1 MGTED
6 KKTNKWLSLAA
17 ITLAFTFTFLSRY
30 IWSPLMADVSGEFGI
45 NATQAGLYMS
55 AFFAGYLVTQ
65 IPGGIMADKYQPK
78 YILIA
83 CTVLGGIMT
92 ALMSRIGSYEMGL
105 VIRVITGV
113 SSGCVM
119 AQCSKV
125 VATTFAPRERAS
137 AMGVVLASPPFGI
150 TLAQS
155 IGAPLNQAMGWRNTF
170 LVVALVAVVIVVLLA
185 VFVKPAGSPAV
196 LPAAASGAAAR
207 SASAEAAASRPA
219 SDQAASAQAAA
230 PGAGKKQ
237 AGLLE
242 GLAGFFTNK
251 QQLLLGVSG
260 FMFMFVT
267 VGFATWT
274 NRYAQ
279 SMGFTPVQGG
289 MIITAYSI
297 AGILGSCF
305 SGSIAQKLHMS
316 HRNFLIASLT
326 AMGIMTVLFSMQR
339 GYVGLILVGI
349 VYGAISYLPSTHY
362 TTSAMI
368 LAGERY
374 TATAAS
380 TQNLLFQLASLI
392 MPVVVGRAIDA
403 TGNYGLVW
411 YIFLGCAV
419 ISVIF
424 CFLVKNDGQ

>member
-1 MGTED
+1 MGAEQ
-6 KKTNKWLSLAA
+6 KKRNPYLSLAA
-17 ITLAFTFTFLSRY
+17 VTLAFTFTFLSRY
-30 IWSPLMADVSGEFGI
+30 IWSPLMADVSNEFGI

-65 IPGGIMADKYQPK
+65 IPGGIMADRYQPK
-78 YILIA
+78 YILIT
-83 CTVLGGIMT
+83 CTVLGGVMT
-92 ALMSRIGSYEMGL
+92 AAMSFITNYEMGL
-105 VIRVITGV
+105 VIRVITGI

-125 VATTFAPRERAS
+125 VATTFEPKKRAS

-155 IGAPLNQAMGWRNTF
+155 IGAPLNQAVGWRNTF
-170 LVVALVAVVIVVLLA
+170 LIVAAIVVIIVALLA
-185 VFVKPAGSPAV
+185 VFVQPIPRKTAAVPAGNPAV
-196 LPAAASGAAAR
+196 
-207 SASAEAAASRPA
+207 
-219 SDQAASAQAAA
+219 AQAAA
-230 PGAGKKQ
+230 TKAKGQ

-242 GLAGFFTNK
+242 GLVGFFTNK

-279 SMGFTPVQGG
+279 SLGFTPVQGG
-289 MIITAYSI
+289 MIITCYSI
-297 AGILGSCF
+297 AGIIASCL
-305 SGSIAQKLHMS
+305 SGSIAVKCRMS
-316 HRNFLIASLT
+316 HRNFLIVSLA
-326 AMGIMTVLFSMQR
+326 AMGVMTVLFSMQR
-339 GYVGLILVGI
+339 GYAGLIIVGC

-362 TTSAMI
+362 TTSAMM

-392 MPVVVGRAIDA
+392 MPIIVGRAIDL
-403 TGNYGLVW
+403 TGSYSFVW
-411 YIFLGCAV
+411 YIFLGC
-419 ISVIF
+419 SVIAAVF
-424 CFLVKNDGQ
+424 CLFVKNDRQP

>member
-1 MGTED
+1 MGAEQ
-6 KKTNKWLSLAA
+6 KKRNPYLSLAA
-17 ITLAFTFTFLSRY
+17 VTLAFTFTFLSRY
-30 IWSPLMADVSGEFGI
+30 IWSPLMADVSNEFGI

-65 IPGGIMADKYQPK
+65 IPGGIMADRYQPK
-78 YILIA
+78 YILIT
-83 CTVLGGIMT
+83 CTVLGGVMT
-92 ALMSRIGSYEMGL
+92 AAMSFITNYEMGL
-105 VIRVITGV
+105 VIRVITGI

-125 VATTFAPRERAS
+125 VATTFEPKKRAS

-155 IGAPLNQAMGWRNTF
+155 IGAPLNQAVGWRNTF
-170 LVVALVAVVIVVLLA
+170 LIVAAIVVIIVALLA
-185 VFVKPAGSPAV
+185 VFVQPIPRKTAAVPAGNPAV
-196 LPAAASGAAAR
+196 
-207 SASAEAAASRPA
+207 
-219 SDQAASAQAAA
+219 AQAAA
-230 PGAGKKQ
+230 TKAKGQ

-242 GLAGFFTNK
+242 GLVGFFTNK

-279 SMGFTPVQGG
+279 SLGFTPVQGG
-289 MIITAYSI
+289 MIITCYSI
-297 AGILGSCF
+297 AGIIASCL
-305 SGSIAQKLHMS
+305 SGSIAVKCRMS
-316 HRNFLIASLT
+316 HRNFLIASLA
-326 AMGIMTVLFSMQR
+326 AMGVMTVLFSMQR
-339 GYVGLILVGI
+339 GYMGLIVVGC

-362 TTSAMI
+362 TTSAMM

-392 MPVVVGRAIDA
+392 MPIIVGRAIDL
-403 TGNYGLVW
+403 TGSYSFVW
-411 YIFLGCAV
+411 YIFLGC
-419 ISVIF
+419 SVIAAVF
-424 CFLVKNDGQ
+424 CLFIKNDRQP

>member
-1 MGTED
+1 MGAEQ
-6 KKTNKWLSLAA
+6 KKRNPYLSLAA
-17 ITLAFTFTFLSRY
+17 VTLAFTFTFLSRY
-30 IWSPLMADVSGEFGI
+30 IWSPLMADVSNEFGI

-65 IPGGIMADKYQPK
+65 IPGGIMADRYQPK

-83 CTVLGGIMT
+83 CTVLGGVMT
-92 ALMSRIGSYEMGL
+92 AAMSFITNYEMGL
-105 VIRVITGV
+105 VIRVITGI

-125 VATTFAPRERAS
+125 VATTFEPKKRAS

-155 IGAPLNQAMGWRNTF
+155 IGAPLNQAVGWRNTF
-170 LVVALVAVVIVVLLA
+170 LIVAAIVVIIVALLA
-185 VFVKPAGSPAV
+185 VFVQPIPRKTAAVPAGNPAV
-196 LPAAASGAAAR
+196 
-207 SASAEAAASRPA
+207 
-219 SDQAASAQAAA
+219 AQAAA
-230 PGAGKKQ
+230 TKTKGQ

-242 GLAGFFTNK
+242 GLVGFFTNK

-279 SMGFTPVQGG
+279 SLGFTPVQGG
-289 MIITAYSI
+289 MIITCYSI
-297 AGILGSCF
+297 AGIIASCL
-305 SGSIAQKLHMS
+305 SGSIAVKCRMS
-316 HRNFLIASLT
+316 HRNFLIVSLA
-326 AMGIMTVLFSMQR
+326 AMGVMTVLFSMQR
-339 GYVGLILVGI
+339 GYAGLIIVGC

-362 TTSAMI
+362 TTSAMM

-392 MPVVVGRAIDA
+392 MPIIVGRAIDL
-403 TGNYGLVW
+403 TGSYSFVW
-411 YIFLGCAV
+411 YIFLGC
-419 ISVIF
+419 SVIAAVF
-424 CFLVKNDGQ
+424 CLFVKNDRQP

>member
-1 MGTED
+1 MGAEQ
-6 KKTNKWLSLAA
+6 KKRNPYLSLAA
-17 ITLAFTFTFLSRY
+17 VTLAFTFTFLSRY
-30 IWSPLMADVSGEFGI
+30 IWSPLMADVSNEFGI

-65 IPGGIMADKYQPK
+65 IPGGIMADRYQPK

-83 CTVLGGIMT
+83 CTVLGGVMT
-92 ALMSRIGSYEMGL
+92 AAMSFITNYEMGL
-105 VIRVITGV
+105 VIRVITGI

-125 VATTFAPRERAS
+125 VATTFEPKKRAS

-155 IGAPLNQAMGWRNTF
+155 IGAPLNQAVGWRNTF
-170 LVVALVAVVIVVLLA
+170 LIVAAIVVIIVALLA
-185 VFVKPAGSPAV
+185 VFVQPIPRKTAAVPAGNPAV
-196 LPAAASGAAAR
+196 
-207 SASAEAAASRPA
+207 
-219 SDQAASAQAAA
+219 AQAAA
-230 PGAGKKQ
+230 TKAKGQ

-242 GLAGFFTNK
+242 GLVGFFTNK

-279 SMGFTPVQGG
+279 SLGFTPVQGG
-289 MIITAYSI
+289 MIITCYSI
-297 AGILGSCF
+297 AGIIASCL
-305 SGSIAQKLHMS
+305 SGSIAGKCRMS
-316 HRNFLIASLT
+316 HRNFLIASLA
-326 AMGIMTVLFSMQR
+326 AMGVMTVLFSMQR
-339 GYVGLILVGI
+339 GYMGLIVGGC

-362 TTSAMI
+362 TTSAMM

-392 MPVVVGRAIDA
+392 MPIIVGRAIDL
-403 TGNYGLVW
+403 TGSYSFVW
-411 YIFLGCAV
+411 YIFLGC
-419 ISVIF
+419 SVIAAVF
-424 CFLVKNDGQ
+424 CLFVKNDRQP

>member
-1 MGTED
+1 MGAEQ
-6 KKTNKWLSLAA
+6 KKRNPYLSLAA
-17 ITLAFTFTFLSRY
+17 VTLAFTFTFLSRY
-30 IWSPLMADVSGEFGI
+30 ICSPLMADVSNEFGI

-65 IPGGIMADKYQPK
+65 IPGGIMADRYQPK

-83 CTVLGGIMT
+83 CTALGGVMT
-92 ALMSRIGSYEMGL
+92 AAMSFITNYEMGL
-105 VIRVITGV
+105 VIRVITGI

-125 VATTFAPRERAS
+125 VATTFEPKKRAS

-155 IGAPLNQAMGWRNTF
+155 IGAPLNQAVGWRNTF
-170 LVVALVAVVIVVLLA
+170 LIVAAIVVIIVALLA
-185 VFVKPAGSPAV
+185 VFVQPIPRKTAAVPAGNPAV
-196 LPAAASGAAAR
+196 
-207 SASAEAAASRPA
+207 
-219 SDQAASAQAAA
+219 AQAAA
-230 PGAGKKQ
+230 TKAKGQ
-237 AGLLE
+237 AGLLA
-242 GLAGFFTNK
+242 GLVGFFTNK

-279 SMGFTPVQGG
+279 SLGFTPVQGG
-289 MIITAYSI
+289 MIITCYSI
-297 AGILGSCF
+297 AGIIASCL
-305 SGSIAQKLHMS
+305 SGSIAVKCRMS
-316 HRNFLIASLT
+316 HRNFLIASLA
-326 AMGIMTVLFSMQR
+326 AMGVMTVLFSMQR
-339 GYVGLILVGI
+339 GYMGLIVVGC

-362 TTSAMI
+362 TTSAMM

-392 MPVVVGRAIDA
+392 MPIIVGRAIDL
-403 TGNYGLVW
+403 TGSYSFVW
-411 YIFLGCAV
+411 YIFLGC
-419 ISVIF
+419 SVIAAVF
-424 CFLVKNDGQ
+424 CLFVKNDRQP

>member
-1 MGTED
+1 
-6 KKTNKWLSLAA
+6 
-17 ITLAFTFTFLSRY
+17 
-30 IWSPLMADVSGEFGI
+30 MADVSNEFGI

-65 IPGGIMADKYQPK
+65 IPGGIMADRYQPK

-83 CTVLGGIMT
+83 CTVLGGVMT
-92 ALMSRIGSYEMGL
+92 AAMSFITNYEMGL
-105 VIRVITGV
+105 VIRVITGI

-125 VATTFAPRERAS
+125 VATTFEPKKRAS

-155 IGAPLNQAMGWRNTF
+155 IGAPLNQAVGWRNTF
-170 LVVALVAVVIVVLLA
+170 LIVAAIVVIIVALLA
-185 VFVKPAGSPAV
+185 VFVQPIPRKTAAVPAGNPAV
-196 LPAAASGAAAR
+196 
-207 SASAEAAASRPA
+207 
-219 SDQAASAQAAA
+219 AQAAA
-230 PGAGKKQ
+230 TKAKGQ

-242 GLAGFFTNK
+242 GLVGFFTNK

-279 SMGFTPVQGG
+279 SLGFTPVQGG
-289 MIITAYSI
+289 MIITCYSI
-297 AGILGSCF
+297 AGIIASCL
-305 SGSIAQKLHMS
+305 SGSIAVKCRMS
-316 HRNFLIASLT
+316 HRNFLIASLA
-326 AMGIMTVLFSMQR
+326 AMGVMTVLFSMQR
-339 GYVGLILVGI
+339 GYMGLIVVGC

-362 TTSAMI
+362 TTSAMM

-392 MPVVVGRAIDA
+392 MPIIVGRAIDL
-403 TGNYGLVW
+403 TGSYSFVW
-411 YIFLGCAV
+411 YIFLGC
-419 ISVIF
+419 SVIAAVF
-424 CFLVKNDGQ
+424 CLFVKNDRQP

>member
-1 MGTED
+1 MRTEVR
-6 KKTNKWLSLAA
+6 KRNPWLSLIAV
-17 ITLAFTFTFLSRY
+17 TLAFTFTFLSRY
-30 IWSPLMADVSGEFGI
+30 IWSPLMSDVSNEFGI

-65 IPGGIMADKYQPK
+65 IPGGIMADKYEPK
-78 YILIA
+78 YILMI
-83 CTVLGGIMT
+83 CTILGGVMT
-92 ALMSRIGSYEMGL
+92 AMMSMIKSYEMGL

-125 VATTFAPRERAS
+125 VAMSFEPKKRAS

-170 LVVALVAVVIVVLLA
+170 LAVAAVAIVVVVMIILW
-185 VFVKPAGSPAV
+185 V
-196 LPAAASGAAAR
+196 PAAQKEEAPAKAGAGAAQAQT
-207 SASAEAAASRPA
+207 AATSV
-219 SDQAASAQAAA
+219 
-230 PGAGKKQ
+230 KKQ

-242 GLAGFFTNK
+242 GLIGFFTNK
-251 QQLLLGVSG
+251 QQLLLGASG
-260 FMFMFVT
+260 FMFMFIS

-279 SMGFTPVQGG
+279 SLGFTPVQGG
-289 MIITAYSI
+289 MIITCYSI
-297 AGILGSCF
+297 AGIAASCI
-305 SGSIAQKLHMS
+305 SGSLADKLHFS
-316 HRNFLIASLT
+316 HRNFLILTLSL
-326 AMGIMTVLFSMQR
+326 MGVMTLVFSFQR
-339 GYVGLILVGI
+339 SYVGLLLVGVI
-349 VYGAISYLPSTHY
+349 YGAVSYLPSTHY

-368 LAGERY
+368 LAGERF

-380 TQNLLFQLASLI
+380 SQNLLFQLASLI

-411 YIFLGCAV
+411 YIFFGCAV
-419 ISVIF
+419 IAVLF
-424 CFLVKNDGQ
+424 ALVVKNDKQQ

>member
-1 MGTED
+1 MGAEQ
-6 KKTNKWLSLAA
+6 KKRNPYLSLAA
-17 ITLAFTFTFLSRY
+17 VTLAFTFTFLSRY
-30 IWSPLMADVSGEFGI
+30 IWSPLMADVSNEFGI

-65 IPGGIMADKYQPK
+65 IPGGIMADRYQPK
-78 YILIA
+78 YILIT
-83 CTVLGGIMT
+83 CTVLGGVMT
-92 ALMSRIGSYEMGL
+92 AAMSFITNYEMGL
-105 VIRVITGV
+105 VIRVITGI

-125 VATTFAPRERAS
+125 VATTFEPKKRAS

-155 IGAPLNQAMGWRNTF
+155 IGAPLNQAVGWRNTF
-170 LVVALVAVVIVVLLA
+170 LIVAAIVVIIVALLA
-185 VFVKPAGSPAV
+185 VFVQPIPRKTAAVPAGNPAV
-196 LPAAASGAAAR
+196 
-207 SASAEAAASRPA
+207 
-219 SDQAASAQAAA
+219 AQAAA
-230 PGAGKKQ
+230 TKAKGQ

-242 GLAGFFTNK
+242 GLVGFFTNK

-279 SMGFTPVQGG
+279 SLGFTPVQGG
-289 MIITAYSI
+289 MIITCYSI
-297 AGILGSCF
+297 AGIIASCL
-305 SGSIAQKLHMS
+305 SGSIAVKCRMS
-316 HRNFLIASLT
+316 HRNFLIASLA
-326 AMGIMTVLFSMQR
+326 AMGVMTVLFSMQR
-339 GYVGLILVGI
+339 GYMGLIVVGC

-362 TTSAMI
+362 TTSAMM

-392 MPVVVGRAIDA
+392 MPIMVGRAIDL
-403 TGNYGLVW
+403 TGSYSFVW
-411 YIFLGCAV
+411 YIFLGC
-419 ISVIF
+419 SVIAAVF
-424 CFLVKNDGQ
+424 CLFVKNDRQP

>member
-1 MGTED
+1 MEASQ
-6 KKTNKWLSLAA
+6 KKGNPWLSLAA
-17 ITLAFTFTFLSRY
+17 VTLAFSFTFLSRY

-78 YILIA
+78 YILMI
-83 CTVLGGIMT
+83 CTALGGVMT
-92 ALMSRIGSYEMGL
+92 AMMSMIQSYEMGL
-105 VIRVITGV
+105 AIRVITGV

-125 VATTFAPRERAS
+125 VATTFEPKKRAS

-155 IGAPLNQAMGWRNTF
+155 LGAPLNQAIGWRNTF
-170 LVVALVAVVIVVLLA
+170 LAVAVVAVAIVAMIAMWV
-185 VFVKPAGSPAV
+185 PATAKKAAPTGEAAK
-196 LPAAASGAAAR
+196 AAAQTA
-207 SASAEAAASRPA
+207 
-219 SDQAASAQAAA
+219 AAA
-230 PGAGKKQ
+230 PAKQ

-242 GLAGFFTNK
+242 GLIGFFTNK
-251 QQLLLGVSG
+251 QQLLLGASG
-260 FMFMFVT
+260 FMFMFIS

-279 SMGFTPVQGG
+279 SLGFTPVQGG
-289 MIITAYSI
+289 MIITCYSI
-297 AGILGSCF
+297 AGIGASCI
-305 SGSIAQKLHMS
+305 SGSLADRIHLS
-316 HRNFLIASLT
+316 HRNFLILSLSL
-326 AMGIMTVLFSMQR
+326 MGVMTLVFSFQSSYM
-339 GYVGLILVGI
+339 GLLVVGI
-349 VYGAISYLPSTHY
+349 LYGAASYLPSTHY

-368 LAGERY
+368 LAGERF

-380 TQNLLFQLASLI
+380 SQNLLFQLASFI

-403 TGNYGLVW
+403 TGNYSLVW
-411 YIFLGCAV
+411 YIFCGCAV

-424 CFLVKNDGQ
+424 CFFVKNDK

>member
-1 MGTED
+1 MGAEQ
-6 KKTNKWLSLAA
+6 KKRNPYLSLAA
-17 ITLAFTFTFLSRY
+17 VTLAFTFTFLSRY
-30 IWSPLMADVSGEFGI
+30 IWSPLMADVSNEFGI

-83 CTVLGGIMT
+83 CTVLGGVMT
-92 ALMSRIGSYEMGL
+92 AAMSFITSHQMGL
-105 VIRVITGV
+105 IIRVITGV

-125 VATTFAPRERAS
+125 VATTFEPKKRAS

-155 IGAPLNQAMGWRNTF
+155 IGAPLNQAVGWRNTF
-170 LVVALVAVVIVVLLA
+170 LIVAAIAVIIVALLV
-185 VFVKPAGSPAV
+185 VFVQPIERK
-196 LPAAASGAAAR
+196 PAAA
-207 SASAEAAASRPA
+207 PA
-219 SDQAASAQAAA
+219 KNPAVAQAAA
-230 PGAGKKQ
+230 TAGGQ

-242 GLAGFFTNK
+242 GLVGFFTNR
-251 QQLLLGVSG
+251 QQLLLGASG

-279 SMGFTPVQGG
+279 SLGFTPVQGG
-289 MIITAYSI
+289 MIITCYSI
-297 AGILGSCF
+297 AGIIASCL
-305 SGSIAQKLHMS
+305 SGSLAAKCHMS
-316 HRNFLIASLT
+316 HRNFLIATLA
-326 AMGIMTVLFSMQR
+326 AMGVMTVLFSLQR
-339 GYVGLILVGI
+339 GYVGLIAVGCI
-349 VYGAISYLPSTHY
+349 YGAISYLPSTHY
-362 TTSAMI
+362 TTSAMM

-392 MPVVVGRAIDA
+392 MPIIVGRAIDL
-403 TGNYGLVW
+403 TGNYAFVW
-411 YIFLGCAV
+411 YIFLGC
-419 ISVIF
+419 SVIAAVF
-424 CFLVKNDGQ
+424 CLFVKNDRQP

>member
-1 MGTED
+1 MGAEQ
-6 KKTNKWLSLAA
+6 KKRNPYLSLAA
-17 ITLAFTFTFLSRY
+17 VTLAFTFTFLSRY
-30 IWSPLMADVSGEFGI
+30 IWSPLMADVSNEFGI

-65 IPGGIMADKYQPK
+65 IPGGIMADRYQPK
-78 YILIA
+78 YILIT
-83 CTVLGGIMT
+83 CTVLGGVMT
-92 ALMSRIGSYEMGL
+92 AAMSFITNYEMGL
-105 VIRVITGV
+105 VIRVITGI

-125 VATTFAPRERAS
+125 VATTFEPKKRAS

-155 IGAPLNQAMGWRNTF
+155 IGAPLNQAVGWRNTF
-170 LVVALVAVVIVVLLA
+170 LIVAAIVVIIVALLA
-185 VFVKPAGSPAV
+185 VFVQPIPWKTAAVPAGNPAV
-196 LPAAASGAAAR
+196 
-207 SASAEAAASRPA
+207 
-219 SDQAASAQAAA
+219 AQAAA
-230 PGAGKKQ
+230 TKAKGQ

-242 GLAGFFTNK
+242 GLVGFFTNK

-279 SMGFTPVQGG
+279 SLGFTPVQGG
-289 MIITAYSI
+289 MIITCYSI
-297 AGILGSCF
+297 AGIIASCL
-305 SGSIAQKLHMS
+305 SGSIAVKCRMS
-316 HRNFLIASLT
+316 HRNFLIASLA
-326 AMGIMTVLFSMQR
+326 AMSVMTVLFSMQR
-339 GYVGLILVGI
+339 GYMGLIVVGC

-362 TTSAMI
+362 TTSAMM

-392 MPVVVGRAIDA
+392 MPIIVGRAIDL
-403 TGNYGLVW
+403 TGSYSFVW
-411 YIFLGCAV
+411 YIFLGC
-419 ISVIF
+419 SVIAAVF
-424 CFLVKNDGQ
+424 CLFVKNDRQP